1 MARMRPPI
9 VPEQP
14 VPVVPDDGLRRLLA
28 TCAGKDFDAR
38 RDTALILYFLDTG
51 ARRSEAAALQLAD
64 LDFDYQVTTVLG
76 KGRRTRELPFGRKTA
91 LALDRYLRARA
102 VHRHAD
108 LPWLWLGQRGRLTA
122 YGIQQVIRRRGQ
134 EAGLPGLHPHQL
146 RHTFCHQWRAEVFRR
161 PRLRPLVDPESGE
174 PPGGLI
180 AEGIQLPQV
189 VQEPVAVASNA
200 ASPAP

>member
-1 MARMRPPI
+1 MPPI

-51 ARRSEAAALQLAD
+51 ARRSETAALQLAD

-76 KGRRTRELPFGRKTA
+76 KGRRTRELPFGRRTA

-102 VHRHAD
+102 LHRHAD
-108 LPWLWLGQRGRLTA
+108 SPWLWLGQRGRLTA
-122 YGIQQVIRRRGQ
+122 YGIQQVIRRRAQ

-146 RHTFCHQWRAEVFRR
+146 RHTFCHQWRAEGGNETDLM
-161 PRLRPLVDPESGE
+161 RLAGWRSP
-174 PPGGLI
+174 
-180 AEGIQLPQV
+180 ARHT
-189 VQEPVAVASNA
+189 A
-200 ASPAP
+200 ASYQATGYSVVRVFSTGSGNAH